1 MAVILLENS
10 LEVVGGE
17 ASGNFKQN
25 NETKTGNFL
34 LGGQGQ
40 HSYRPW
46 LQSHLLELRGPYGHG
61 KAIARVRKV
70 ASQKKC
76 VFNCNAKH
84 KEPG

>member
-25 NETKTGNFL
+25 SETKTGNFL

-40 HSYRPW
+40 HSYRP
-46 LQSHLLELRGPYGHG
+46 
-61 KAIARVRKV
+61 
-70 ASQKKC
+70 
-76 VFNCNAKH
+76 
-84 KEPG
+84 